1 MSALPVLRGGTL
13 KLVRELASR
22 GVRDV
27 DIANALRLSLPRWQK
42 LKGSNSKV
50 MAAYEEGRSA
60 EHSALRNA
68 LFDAATQKGNVT
80 AAIFLLKSRHGYV
93 DQPQQ
98 QPEAGRVT
106 VEFKLPAPL
115 SQAQYVELTKVAEK
129 APAGVLEGE
138 AVPVEGD
145 GD

>member
-1 MSALPVLRGGTL
+1 MSTLPVLRGGTL

-27 DIANALRLSLPRWQK
+27 DIANALHLSLPRWQK
-42 LKGSNSKV
+42 LRASHPKV
-50 MAAYEEGRSA
+50 MSAYEEGRSS
-60 EHSALRNA
+60 EHAALRNA
-68 LFDAATQKGNVT
+68 LFDAATQKYNVT

-115 SQAQYVELTKVAEK
+115 SPAQYVELTKVAEK
-129 APAGVLEGE
+129 ATATVLMGE
-138 AVPVEGD
+138 VAPLGGND
-145 GD
+145 D